1 MKRAFLCVAVLFL
14 CSIPSI
20 AQSIEWIH
28 RIPLMQTGWQ
38 YPGEAAVIEDS
49 IRNRLMTVGW
59 RIGTVFRS
67 EDNGTSWQGQ
77 YALGTDVVGKYG
89 RIYVAPDGRYLWYG
103 ETPWN
108 QKVALVSTDGGTE
121 WRIYTRD
128 TMVFKDGSYRG
139 LENVIPPTHI
149 RAYDTTR
156 TGYVISSDLGST
168 WRRMPRAPSDTI
180 GWQNDPEIQAAPH
193 LLYFRGKPY
202 QYRFDARTDTTWT
215 ETRVD
220 GTARNIVEAGDGVV
234 CTIANT
240 LRIYPS
246 WTDTVYRDVTTWT
259 DSASGET
266 ITVSIGG
273 VRLVDDSTVYAYDN
287 RGWIFEIRPRTMHVR
302 CLRPFGAALPMPES
316 GILGRPAF
324 LWASVYG
331 NSSMSIIDIY
341 GRGWC
346 VAEVKNGVVTRV
358 DTVAARTPDVIMNG
372 RIPLTYLGDRG
383 IYMFRITTGS
393 FREIVRTTDL
403 GASWIHTA
411 RVESEE
417 LEPTF
422 IGTCTSA
429 RDVDGTLLIHT
440 TQDHC
445 VIPDDEGAIERTYR
459 LAGIFNMLG
468 MSRQIMLY
476 DRVGTLYRD
485 GDHVLLTGTTLR
497 VYDYKQGRSTSTLL
511 PRKSAFVRGL
521 GTSMLAA
528 GADSLWMTFNN
539 GQEWVYVSQSLTSPT
554 VQPRGQFSDASR
566 TASGVLLAAVRGIN
580 YMDTNERRGLVRYGG
595 IGRSTDNG
603 NSWKWVPNLPDSVQ
617 FVTRIE
623 RVNDSTMLAIAGRVY
638 IDSALYR
645 SNSTFTAEIN
655 ASSIL
660 ISTDDGATWSI
671 AARDI
676 RTSVPFGE
684 HEPDICVLDNGVV
697 LASLFSG
704 LPYISTNAGRSWN
717 VLDIPELG
725 QAAVHSFR
733 REESGDVMI
742 CTSTGTG
749 YLRLPGITTVAE
761 KPTIQS
767 TRLQLRA
774 QRAEVVTDVPSTVR
788 IVGIDGRIIMQQDV
802 SGGQHHIDLSSLS
815 HGTYGVELLLPTGVE
830 RRLYIR

>member
-1 MKRAFLCVAVLFL
+1 MNRAFVCVATLVLY
-14 CSIPSI
+14 SIPSF
-20 AQSIEWIH
+20 AQSIDWIH

-38 YPGEAAVIEDS
+38 YPGEAVVIEDS

-139 LENVIPPTHI
+139 LENIVPPTHI

-156 TGYVISSDLGST
+156 TGYVISSDLGNT
-168 WRRMPRAPSDTI
+168 WRRMLRAPSDTI
-180 GWQNDPEIQAAPH
+180 GRENNPEVQVAPH

-220 GTARNIVEAGDGVV
+220 GRARNIVEAGEGVV
-234 CTIANT
+234 CTIANA

-246 WTDTVYRDVTTWT
+246 WADTVYRDVTTWKDT
-259 DSASGET
+259 ASGEE

-273 VRLVDDSTVYAYDN
+273 VRRVDDSTVYAYDD
-287 RGWIFEIRPRTMHVR
+287 RGWIFEIRPRTKHVR
-302 CLRPFGAALPMPES
+302 CLRPFGAALPVPEN
-316 GILGRPAF
+316 GILGRPSF

-331 NSSMSIIDIY
+331 AGCMSIIDIY

-346 VAEVKNGVVTRV
+346 VAELKNGVVTRV
-358 DTVAARTPDVIMNG
+358 DTVAARTPDVITSG
-372 RIPLTYLGDRG
+372 LIPLTYLGDRG

-422 IGTCTSA
+422 IGVRTSA
-429 RDVDGTLLIHT
+429 RDADGTLLMHT

-445 VIPDDEGAIERTYR
+445 VIPDEGGAIERSYR
-459 LAGIFNMLG
+459 LAGIFNVLG
-468 MSRQIMLY
+468 MSRQTMLY
-476 DRVGTLYRD
+476 DRIGTLYRD
-485 GDHVLLTGTTLR
+485 SNRVLLTGKALS
-497 VYDYKQGRSTSTLL
+497 VYDYKQGRPTSILL
-511 PRKSAFVRGL
+511 PRKSAFVRRF

-554 VQPRGQFSDASR
+554 VQPRGQFSDVSR
-566 TASGVLLAAVRGIN
+566 AASGILLAAVRGIN
-580 YMDTNERRGLVRYGG
+580 FMDTNERRGMVRYGG

-603 NSWKWVPNLPDSVQ
+603 NTWTWAPNLPDSVQ

-623 RVNDSTMLAIAGRVY
+623 RVNDTTMLAIAGRVY
-638 IDSALYR
+638 IDSAMYR
-645 SNSTFTAEIN
+645 ASYTFTAEIN

-660 ISTDDGATWSI
+660 ISTDDGATWSV
-671 AARDI
+671 AVRDI
-676 RTSVPFGE
+676 RTNVPFGE
-684 HEPDICVLDNGVV
+684 HEPDICVLENGVV

-733 REESGDVMI
+733 LEESGDVMI
-742 CTSTGTG
+742 CTSSGAG

-761 KPTIQS
+761 ESTKQS
-767 TRLQLRA
+767 TRLQLRS
-774 QRAEVVTDVPSTVR
+774 QRVEVVADAPATLR
-788 IVGIDGRIIMQQDV
+788 IIGIDGRIIVQQEV
-802 SGGQHHIDLSSLS
+802 GVGLHSVDLSSLS
-815 HGTYGVELLLPTGVE
+815 HGTYGVELLMPTGVE
-830 RRLYIR
+830 RRMFIR

>member
-1 MKRAFLCVAVLFL
+1 MNRAFVCVATLVLY
-14 CSIPSI
+14 SIPSF
-20 AQSIEWIH
+20 AQSIDWIH

-38 YPGEAAVIEDS
+38 YPGEAVVIEDS

-139 LENVIPPTHI
+139 LENIVPPTHI

-156 TGYVISSDLGST
+156 TGYVISSDLGNT
-168 WRRMPRAPSDTI
+168 WRRMLRAPSDTI
-180 GWQNDPEIQAAPH
+180 GRENNPEVQVAPH

-220 GTARNIVEAGDGVV
+220 GRARNLVEAGEGVV
-234 CTIANT
+234 CTIANA

-246 WTDTVYRDVTTWT
+246 WADTVYRDVTTWKDT
-259 DSASGET
+259 SSGEE

-273 VRLVDDSTVYAYDN
+273 VRRVDDSTVYAYDD
-287 RGWIFEIRPRTMHVR
+287 RGWIFEIRPRTKHVR
-302 CLRPFGAALPMPES
+302 CLRPFGAALPVPEN
-316 GILGRPAF
+316 GILGRPSF

-331 NSSMSIIDIY
+331 AGCMSIIDIY

-346 VAEVKNGVVTRV
+346 VAELKNGVVTRV
-358 DTVAARTPDVIMNG
+358 DTVAARTPDVITSG
-372 RIPLTYLGDRG
+372 LIPLTYLGDRG

-422 IGTCTSA
+422 IGVRTSA
-429 RDVDGTLLIHT
+429 RDADGTLLMHT

-445 VIPDDEGAIERTYR
+445 VIPDEGGAIERSYR
-459 LAGIFNMLG
+459 LAGIFNVLG
-468 MSRQIMLY
+468 MSRQTMLY
-476 DRVGTLYRD
+476 DRIGTLYRD
-485 GDHVLLTGTTLR
+485 SNRVLLTGKALS
-497 VYDYKQGRSTSTLL
+497 VYDYKQGRPTSILL
-511 PRKSAFVRGL
+511 PRKSAFVRRF

-554 VQPRGQFSDASR
+554 VQPRGQFSDVSR
-566 TASGVLLAAVRGIN
+566 AASGVLLAAVRGIN
-580 YMDTNERRGLVRYGG
+580 FMDTNERRGMVRYGG

-603 NSWKWVPNLPDSVQ
+603 NTWTWAPNLPDSVQ

-623 RVNDSTMLAIAGRVY
+623 RVNDTTMLAIAGRVY
-638 IDSALYR
+638 IDSAMYR
-645 SNSTFTAEIN
+645 ASYTFTAEIN

-660 ISTDDGATWSI
+660 ISTDDGATWSV
-671 AARDI
+671 AVRDI
-676 RTSVPFGE
+676 RTNVPFGE
-684 HEPDICVLDNGVV
+684 HEPDICVLENGVV

-733 REESGDVMI
+733 LEESGDVMI
-742 CTSTGTG
+742 CTSSGAG

-761 KPTIQS
+761 ESTKQS
-767 TRLQLRA
+767 TRLQLRS
-774 QRAEVVTDVPSTVR
+774 QRVEVVADAPATLR
-788 IVGIDGRIIMQQDV
+788 IIGIDGRIIVQQEV
-802 SGGQHHIDLSSLS
+802 GVGLHSVDLSSLS
-815 HGTYGVELLLPTGVE
+815 HGTYGVELLMPTGVE
-830 RRLYIR
+830 RRMFIR

>member
-1 MKRAFLCVAVLFL
+1 
-14 CSIPSI
+14 
-20 AQSIEWIH
+20 
-28 RIPLMQTGWQ
+28 
-38 YPGEAAVIEDS
+38 
-49 IRNRLMTVGW
+49 
-59 RIGTVFRS
+59 
-67 EDNGTSWQGQ
+67 
-77 YALGTDVVGKYG
+77 
-89 RIYVAPDGRYLWYG
+89 
-103 ETPWN
+103 
-108 QKVALVSTDGGTE
+108 
-121 WRIYTRD
+121 
-128 TMVFKDGSYRG
+128 
-139 LENVIPPTHI
+139 
-149 RAYDTTR
+149 
-156 TGYVISSDLGST
+156 
-168 WRRMPRAPSDTI
+168 
-180 GWQNDPEIQAAPH
+180 
-193 LLYFRGKPY
+193 
-202 QYRFDARTDTTWT
+202 
-215 ETRVD
+215 
-220 GTARNIVEAGDGVV
+220 
-234 CTIANT
+234 
-240 LRIYPS
+240 
-246 WTDTVYRDVTTWT
+246 VYRDVTTWK
-259 DSASGET
+259 DSASGEE

-273 VRLVDDSTVYAYDN
+273 VRRVDDSTVYAYDD
-287 RGWIFEIRPRTMHVR
+287 RGWIFEIRPRTKHIR
-302 CLRPFGAALPMPES
+302 CLRPFGAALPMPAS

-324 LWASVYG
+324 LWADVYG

-358 DTVAARTPDVIMNG
+358 DAVAARTADVIMNG

-422 IGTCTSA
+422 IGTRTST
-429 RDVDGTLLIHT
+429 RDADGTLLMHT

-445 VIPDDEGAIERTYR
+445 VIPDGGGAIERTYR
-459 LAGIFNMLG
+459 LAGIFDMLD

-485 GDHVLLTGTTLR
+485 GDRVLSTGSTLR
-497 VYDYKQGRSTSTLL
+497 VYDYKQGRSTSILL
-511 PRKSAFVRGL
+511 PRKSAFVRRL
-521 GTSMLAA
+521 GTSMLTA

-539 GQEWVYVSQSLTSPT
+539 GIEWTYVSQTLSSP
-554 VQPRGQFSDASR
+554 VAQAMGQFTDASR
-566 TASGVLLAAVRGIN
+566 TASGVLLTAVRGIN
-580 YMDTNERRGLVRYGG
+580 YMDTNEIRGLVRYGG

-623 RVNDSTMLAIAGRVY
+623 RVNDTTMLAVAGRVY

-645 SNSTFTAEIN
+645 SNYTFTAEVN

-660 ISTDDGATWSI
+660 ISTDDGATWSV

-676 RTSVPFGE
+676 RTNVPFGE

-697 LASLFSG
+697 LASMFSG

-733 REESGDVMI
+733 REETGDVII
-742 CTSTGTG
+742 CTSSGAG

-761 KPTIQS
+761 ESTKQS
-767 TRLQLRA
+767 TRLQLRS
-774 QRAEVVTDVPSTVR
+774 QRAEVVADAPATLR
-788 IVGIDGRIIMQQDV
+788 IIGIDGRIIVQQEV
-802 SGGQHHIDLSSLS
+802 GVGLHSVDLSSLS
-815 HGTYGVELLLPTGVE
+815 HGTYGVELLMPTGVE
-830 RRLYIR
+830 RRMFIR

>member
-1 MKRAFLCVAVLFL
+1 
-14 CSIPSI
+14 
-20 AQSIEWIH
+20 
-28 RIPLMQTGWQ
+28 
-38 YPGEAAVIEDS
+38 
-49 IRNRLMTVGW
+49 
-59 RIGTVFRS
+59 
-67 EDNGTSWQGQ
+67 
-77 YALGTDVVGKYG
+77 
-89 RIYVAPDGRYLWYG
+89 
-103 ETPWN
+103 
-108 QKVALVSTDGGTE
+108 
-121 WRIYTRD
+121 
-128 TMVFKDGSYRG
+128 
-139 LENVIPPTHI
+139 
-149 RAYDTTR
+149 
-156 TGYVISSDLGST
+156 
-168 WRRMPRAPSDTI
+168 MPRAPSDTI
-180 GWQNDPEIQAAPH
+180 GWQNNPEVQVAPH

-202 QYRFDARTDTTWT
+202 QYRFDAREDTTWT

-220 GTARNIVEAGDGVV
+220 GAARNIVEAGEGVV
-234 CTIANT
+234 CTVANT

-246 WTDTVYRDVTTWT
+246 WTDTVYRDVTTWK
-259 DSASGET
+259 DSASGEE

-273 VRLVDDSTVYAYDN
+273 VRRVDDSTVYAYDD
-287 RGWIFEIRPRTMHVR
+287 RGWIFEIRPRTKHIR
-302 CLRPFGAALPMPES
+302 CLRPFGAALPMPAS

-324 LWASVYG
+324 LWADVYG

-358 DTVAARTPDVIMNG
+358 DAVAARTADVIMNG

-422 IGTCTSA
+422 IGTRTST
-429 RDVDGTLLIHT
+429 RDADGTLLMHT

-445 VIPDDEGAIERTYR
+445 VIPDGGGAIERTYR
-459 LAGIFNMLG
+459 LAGIFDMLD

-485 GDHVLLTGTTLR
+485 GDRVLSTGSTLR
-497 VYDYKQGRSTSTLL
+497 VYDYKQGRSTSILL
-511 PRKSAFVRGL
+511 PRKSAFVRRL
-521 GTSMLAA
+521 GTSMLTA

-539 GQEWVYVSQSLTSPT
+539 GIEWTYVSQTLSSP
-554 VQPRGQFSDASR
+554 VAQAMGQFTDASR
-566 TASGVLLAAVRGIN
+566 TASGVLLTAVRGIN
-580 YMDTNERRGLVRYGG
+580 YMDTNEIRGLVRYGG

-623 RVNDSTMLAIAGRVY
+623 RVNDTTMLAVAGRVY

-645 SNSTFTAEIN
+645 SNYTFTAEVN

-660 ISTDDGATWSI
+660 ISTDDGATWSV

-676 RTSVPFGE
+676 RTNVPFGE

-697 LASLFSG
+697 LASMFSG

-733 REESGDVMI
+733 REETGDVII
-742 CTSTGTG
+742 CTSSGAG

-761 KPTIQS
+761 ESTKQS
-767 TRLQLRA
+767 TRLQLRS
-774 QRAEVVTDVPSTVR
+774 QRAEVVADAPATLR
-788 IVGIDGRIIMQQDV
+788 IIGIDGRIIVQQEV
-802 SGGQHHIDLSSLS
+802 GVGLHSVDLSSLS
-815 HGTYGVELLLPTGVE
+815 HGTYGVELLMPTGVE
-830 RRLYIR
+830 RRMFIR

>member
-1 MKRAFLCVAVLFL
+1 
-14 CSIPSI
+14 
-20 AQSIEWIH
+20 
-28 RIPLMQTGWQ
+28 
-38 YPGEAAVIEDS
+38 
-49 IRNRLMTVGW
+49 
-59 RIGTVFRS
+59 
-67 EDNGTSWQGQ
+67 
-77 YALGTDVVGKYG
+77 
-89 RIYVAPDGRYLWYG
+89 
-103 ETPWN
+103 
-108 QKVALVSTDGGTE
+108 
-121 WRIYTRD
+121 
-128 TMVFKDGSYRG
+128 
-139 LENVIPPTHI
+139 
-149 RAYDTTR
+149 
-156 TGYVISSDLGST
+156 
-168 WRRMPRAPSDTI
+168 
-180 GWQNDPEIQAAPH
+180 
-193 LLYFRGKPY
+193 LYFRGKPY
-202 QYRFDARTDTTWT
+202 QYRFDAREDTTWT

-220 GTARNIVEAGDGVV
+220 GAARNIVEAGEGVV
-234 CTIANT
+234 CTVANT

-246 WTDTVYRDVTTWT
+246 WTDTVYRDVTTWK
-259 DSASGET
+259 DSASGEE

-273 VRLVDDSTVYAYDN
+273 VRRVDDSTVYAYDD
-287 RGWIFEIRPRTMHVR
+287 RGWIFEIRPRTKHIR
-302 CLRPFGAALPMPES
+302 CLRPFGAALPMPAS

-324 LWASVYG
+324 LWADVYG

-358 DTVAARTPDVIMNG
+358 DAVAARTADVIMNG

-422 IGTCTSA
+422 IGTRTST
-429 RDVDGTLLIHT
+429 RDADGTLLMHT

-445 VIPDDEGAIERTYR
+445 VIPDGGGAIERTYR
-459 LAGIFNMLG
+459 LAGIFDMLD

-485 GDHVLLTGTTLR
+485 GDRVLSTGSTLR
-497 VYDYKQGRSTSTLL
+497 VYDYKQGRSTSILL
-511 PRKSAFVRGL
+511 PRKSAFVRRL
-521 GTSMLAA
+521 GTSMLTA

-539 GQEWVYVSQSLTSPT
+539 GIEWTYVSQTLSSP
-554 VQPRGQFSDASR
+554 VAQAMGQFTDASR
-566 TASGVLLAAVRGIN
+566 TASGVLLTAVRGIN
-580 YMDTNERRGLVRYGG
+580 YMDTNEIRGLVRYGG

-623 RVNDSTMLAIAGRVY
+623 RVNDTTMLAVAGRVY

-645 SNSTFTAEIN
+645 SNYTFTAEVN

-660 ISTDDGATWSI
+660 ISTDDGATWSV

-676 RTSVPFGE
+676 RTNVPFGE

-697 LASLFSG
+697 LASMFSG

-733 REESGDVMI
+733 REETGDVII
-742 CTSTGTG
+742 CTSSGAG

-761 KPTIQS
+761 ESTKQS
-767 TRLQLRA
+767 TRLQLRS
-774 QRAEVVTDVPSTVR
+774 QRAEVVADAPATLR
-788 IVGIDGRIIMQQDV
+788 IIGIDGRIIVQQEV
-802 SGGQHHIDLSSLS
+802 GVGLHSVDLSSLS
-815 HGTYGVELLLPTGVE
+815 HGTYGVELLMPTGVE
-830 RRLYIR
+830 RRMFIR